1 MNKSNLNFKWRTQV
15 AMALV
20 IVFLV
25 FAYLQ
30 LLVSSRLREKQ
41 QEHYADSLWF
51 ELDKYKQT
59 DRYDIGYVD
68 GLTQRK
74 RMRMEAE
81 KDLAKRSKTL
91 YNNK

>member
-1 MNKSNLNFKWRTQV
+1 MKKDNLNFKWRTQV
-15 AMALV
+15 VMALA

-41 QEHYADSLWF
+41 QEHYTDSLSF

-74 RMRMEAE
+74 RMRTEAK
-81 KDLAKRSKTL
+81 KDLAKRNKTS
-91 YNNK
+91 YNNY